1 VGFWVK
7 SKYNT
12 LVSGAAGNP
21 LAVEIFEQWNGI
33 FAGNAGELLK
43 SGHGDSLALRLPK
56 LGNFLAHFE
65 EGVAHFNA
73 REFWHAHE
81 SWEILWLEADSD
93 LVEFLQGM
101 IQLAAA
107 YHHLQRGTPRGAVR
121 LIDAALRRLEPF
133 PAAFSYL
140 FATNFLRQFA

>member
-1 VGFWVK
+1 MR
-7 SKYNT
+7 
-12 LVSGAAGNP
+12 
-21 LAVEIFEQWNGI
+21 AV
-33 FAGNAGELLK
+33 ASRNARRR
-43 SGHGDSLALRLPK
+43 LRPDYRT
-56 LGNFLAHFE
+56 FFE

-81 SWEILWLEADSD
+81 SWETLWLEAESD
-93 LVEFLQGM
+93 IVEFLQGM

-133 PAAFSYL
+133 PTAFSGIDRSDAVEAAIRHRAWAAAAVARGENDARL
-140 FATNFLRQFA
+140 DANELPRLGAHDSATPPREAW